1 MLICKRK
8 EKKKKKKKVSGTND
22 VATDMTQ
29 QGRNNNKCYASIF
42 KYIYIY
48 IYRYIDEILFY
59 KWKSHFII

>member
-8 EKKKKKKKVSGTND
+8 EKKRKKKKVSGIDD

-29 QGRNNNKCYASIF
+29 QGRNNNKCYASVF

-48 IYRYIDEILFY
+48 IYI
-59 KWKSHFII
+59 